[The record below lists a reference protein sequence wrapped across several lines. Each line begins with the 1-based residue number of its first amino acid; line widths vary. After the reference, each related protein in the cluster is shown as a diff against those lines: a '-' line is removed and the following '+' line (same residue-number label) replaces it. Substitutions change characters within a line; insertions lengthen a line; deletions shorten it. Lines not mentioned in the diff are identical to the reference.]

1 MPGSR
6 ESAMPAPKQASAP
19 TIKTDRDAHP
29 ASAEIGAL
37 ARGRM
42 YPMVEAGPEVDAER
56 LIGGR
61 LHDEAGGSRNPSRNS
76 RGSIRSGGSSRRTE
90 LLFEDIFFWFEDIL
104 VLPRGSRLCRPRGST
119 RLLTLF
125 SLSP

>member
-1 MPGSR
+1 
-6 ESAMPAPKQASAP
+6 MPAPKQASAP

-29 ASAEIGAL
+29 AGAEVGAL

-42 YPMVEAGPEVDAER
+42 YPMVEAGPELDAER

-76 RGSIRSGGSSRRTE
+76 RGSIRSGGSSRRTGS
-90 LLFEDIFFWFEDIL
+90 LFEDIFLWFEDIL
-104 VLPRGSRLCRPRGST
+104 LPRGSRLCRTARINTVARTCHSRP
-119 RLLTLF
+119 
-125 SLSP
+125 